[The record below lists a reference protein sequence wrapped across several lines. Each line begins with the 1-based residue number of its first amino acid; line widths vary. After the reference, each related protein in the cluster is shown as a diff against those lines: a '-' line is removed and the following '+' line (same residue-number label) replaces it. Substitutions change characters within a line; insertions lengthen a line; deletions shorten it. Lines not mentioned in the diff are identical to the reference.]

1 MREAAPPAAN
11 EPQTQAPGPA
21 ATRPPE
27 SAAAQPPVDTQSVT
41 PWWNTTDKKEN
52 GFHLDLSTPEATVRS
67 FTKAIVS
74 GNAESV
80 MACFLP
86 GGADFQDMQEILNAD
101 PDDPEQRSE
110 QEMKLWLQ
118 SLDPDVEMP
127 IVETKEDGGA
137 MQVTWQVTFK
147 KDVTAL
153 GQTFRAGDTWL
164 IDNL

>member
-1 MREAAPPAAN
+1 
-11 EPQTQAPGPA
+11 
-21 ATRPPE
+21 
-27 SAAAQPPVDTQSVT
+27 
-41 PWWNTTDKKEN
+41 
-52 GFHLDLSTPEATVRS
+52 
-67 FTKAIVS
+67 
-74 GNAESV
+74 
-80 MACFLP
+80 
-86 GGADFQDMQEILNAD
+86 MQEILNAD